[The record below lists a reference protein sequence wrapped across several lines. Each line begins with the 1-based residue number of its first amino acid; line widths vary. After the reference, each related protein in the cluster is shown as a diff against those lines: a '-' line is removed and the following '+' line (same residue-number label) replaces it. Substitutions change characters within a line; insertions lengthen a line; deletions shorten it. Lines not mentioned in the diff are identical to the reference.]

1 MRKTLTLMAHGNTS
15 LRSLKPLASS
25 LARSSALFQGMENDL
40 MCDTYRWAPPESKTI
55 PANSPTL
62 YDPSTKLSV
71 KQKWAA
77 RWTTQFMKC
86 LHQQHKTDDDDEGLD
101 EGTLTDLTD
110 VTEITDDITMFG
122 LMLTFTTHAS
132 VHLVCDMAARTCDLI
147 FLEPAVRLTTEGPH
161 QQIWMVS
168 SKPMFEPL
176 VNVIASVYDD
186 VKASKRTGVDL
197 DLVGL
202 KQSVPDESSATF
214 RLSYQIVETHQI
226 TTLRMRRPRQTSSR
240 NNAGDGDDDTDQDSD
255 DQPDDSG
262 ELDFGDSMADVEHE
276 HNDDDNDDGL
286 DGLYHELENELR
298 GDDLDVDEYSQ
309 QVGTDQQYQDLESM
323 DDINSRFVASVVEK
337 NHDNTLGVT
346 VDIHDSDSRDP
357 GLECQRP
364 FEDETGE
371 ELFQGFVKQRLSP
384 QASSAQRS
392 GRSGTSGSSAPS
404 QPSSSLHRIALD
416 DLQVSG
422 ALREWNKALQKS
434 LEACDTMSESLS
446 RFDARDFEA
455 TLSHDLSLV
464 LHGKSSEDST
474 DVSYVTWI
482 KPHKTLTGRIISLDD
497 DSCVIYP
504 SHFHDT
510 KLTFTGSIM
519 IVPCVGARVRKQ
531 EREPMPRGVI
541 RLRRMFTTALASNT
555 SSDPDDLFTEMG
567 DGRCVCAACHVDD
580 PLPPVRQCALCLCCW
595 HDECGLNLFRHLNS
609 FRLTTEVKTPA
620 DYELSLG
627 ELPFILLP
635 DSQPAGRM

>member
-1 MRKTLTLMAHGNTS
+1 MRKTLTLMAQGNTS
-15 LRSLKPLASS
+15 LRSLKPIASS

-55 PANSPTL
+55 PTNSPTL
-62 YDPSTKLSV
+62 YDPSTKLSMN
-71 KQKWAA
+71 QKWAA
-77 RWTTQFMKC
+77 RWTTEFMKC
-86 LHQQHKTDDDDEGLD
+86 LHQQHKTDDDDDEGLD
-101 EGTLTDLTD
+101 EGTLNDHDD

-132 VHLVCDMAARTCDLI
+132 VHLVCDMAARTCELSL
-147 FLEPAVRLTTEGPH
+147 LEPTMVRSTTEGPD

-186 VKASKRTGVDL
+186 VVASKTTGVDL
-197 DLVGL
+197 DLVEL
-202 KQSVPDESSATF
+202 KQSVPDESSSTF
-214 RLSYQIVETHQI
+214 RLSYQIVETHHI
-226 TTLRMRRPRQTSSR
+226 TTLRLRRPRQTSSR
-240 NNAGDGDDDTDQDSD
+240 NNAGDGDDDTDIDSD
-255 DQPDDSG
+255 DQPDGPG
-262 ELDFGDSMADVEHE
+262 EPADFGDNMADEHP
-276 HNDDDNDDGL
+276 HNHDTDDGL
-286 DGLYHELENELR
+286 DGLYQELEDELR

-309 QVGTDQQYQDLESM
+309 QLGADQQYQDLESM

-337 NHDNTLGVT
+337 NHDNTLGVA
-346 VDIHDSDSRDP
+346 VDIQDGNLRDP

-384 QASSAQRS
+384 QASTAQQ
-392 GRSGTSGSSAPS
+392 SGTSGSPAPS
-404 QPSSSLHRIALD
+404 QPSSSLHRIALT

-422 ALREWNKALQKS
+422 GLREWNVAFEKS

-446 RFDARDFEA
+446 RFDTNDFEA

-464 LHGKSSEDST
+464 LHDKCSEDST
-474 DVSYVTWI
+474 DVSYVTWV
-482 KPHKTLTGRIISLDD
+482 KPYKKLSGRIISLDD

-510 KLTFTGSIM
+510 KRTFTGPIM

-531 EREPMPRGVI
+531 HREPMPTGVI
-541 RLRRMFTTALASNT
+541 RLQHMFTIALAANT
-555 SSDPDDLFTEMG
+555 PPDPDDLFTEMG
-567 DGRCVCAACHVDD
+567 YGRCVCAACHVDD
-580 PLPPVRQCALCLCCW
+580 PLLPVRQCALCLCFW
-595 HDECGLNLFRHLNS
+595 HDQCGLNLFQHLNS

-627 ELPFILLP
+627 DLPFILLP
-635 DSQPAGRM
+635 GSQPVRHS